1 MVCIETVSFSIEING
16 HKFDMWKPKR
26 GIRQGNPL
34 SLCIFIIC
42 LSSLISKFV
51 DGHKS
56 AHFDGFQINKH
67 TPPIP
72 IICFADD
79 CILFCKNNPKSLNFF
94 QNTLKTFESEAGLSI
109 NKSKAFFSKNTSNN
123 RIREICYLL
132 NLKRGNIGEKY
143 LGPPF
148 NIQRITKET
157 FCDIIIKTQSKIS
170 TWYNKFLS
178 YAGRCMVVKHVLN
191 TLPLYITNS
200 QKFPK
205 SP

>member
-1 MVCIETVSFSIEING
+1 MVCIETVSFSIELNG

-42 LSSLISKFV
+42 LNSFISKFV

-79 CILFCKNNPKSLNFF
+79 CIIFCKNNPKSLNFF

-143 LGPPF
+143 LGLIF
-148 NIQRITKET
+148 NELLKKHSAILL
-157 FCDIIIKTQSKIS
+157 SKPS
-170 TWYNKFLS
+170 
-178 YAGRCMVVKHVLN
+178 
-191 TLPLYITNS
+191 
-200 QKFPK
+200 PK
-205 SP
+205 SLLGIISSCRMREDVWLLSMY